1 MCVKILVDPVRAFP
15 RGEVAGRDTAHDLQ
29 VARGE
34 TAGVRALAFSRSRP
48 TPSGPR
54 SSSGTRNF
62 SDGVVANSSASLMVQ
77 ELLPLAVYCRAVRD
91 SSSKVCP
98 AAGRAATG
106 VVT

>member
-1 MCVKILVDPVRAFP
+1 M
-15 RGEVAGRDTAHDLQ
+15 
-29 VARGE
+29 
-34 TAGVRALAFSRSRP
+34 
-48 TPSGPR
+48 
-54 SSSGTRNF
+54 
-62 SDGVVANSSASLMVQ
+62 ANSSASLMVQ